1 LIFLSKFKYFAATC
15 KCGGPFSSSRIVGG
29 VVVPPHSLPFQVGL
43 TTTGDTVP
51 FCGGSLISNNYV
63 LTAAH
68 CTIGRATS
76 SIQVIVG
83 DHSVSVTG
91 DGEQYLNV
99 QNVLVHPQYNP
110 SNMYAYDY
118 SILRLAT
125 SVTIPSATTG
135 VVCLPPDVSQ
145 TFVGSTL
152 TVSGWGLTS
161 GGGFQ
166 SLALKSTVLTGI
178 SNDDCTSYFG
188 SGNIG
193 SWHICAIGNTTGS
206 SACNGD
212 SGGNFN
218 SISCLY
224 YK

>member
-1 LIFLSKFKYFAATC
+1 M
-15 KCGGPFSSSRIVGG
+15 
-29 VVVPPHSLPFQVGL
+29 VPPHSLPFQVGL
-43 TTTGDTVP
+43 TTTGGTVP

-68 CTIGRATS
+68 CTIGRAAA

-83 DHSVSVTG
+83 DQSFSVTG
-91 DGEQYLNV
+91 DGEQFFNV
-99 QNVLVHPQYNP
+99 QNILVHPLYNP
-110 SNMYAYDY
+110 PNMFAYDY
-118 SILRLAT
+118 SILHLAT
-125 SVTIPSATTG
+125 PVTIPSATTG

-166 SLALKSTVLTGI
+166 SPALKSTILTGI
-178 SNDDCTSYFG
+178 SNDDCLSYYG
-188 SGNIG
+188 VGNIG
-193 SWHICAIGNTTGS
+193 AWHICAIGNTTGS

-212 SGGNFN
+212 SGGNYLLVVF
-218 SISCLY
+218 
-224 YK
+224 KTMPK